1 MITVLDSRGQP
12 VCGLTKDD
20 ITDFCIVQ
28 AAGKEDHLSF
38 RIHPNCGKYRYLD
51 EETCLRYGDNYFLI
65 KSKNRVSDVLV
76 DCSLDLDFLKSRM
89 YRPFESETQT
99 LKSVLTRCL
108 PSGWVIKGAET
119 VTSKRTIRLDA
130 ATDYD
135 VIRQVMSTYDVEF
148 QWNTVQKILTV
159 VKPEES
165 SYQGEYLTDE
175 LNLKQL
181 TYKGDTTSFATRL
194 YCYGKD
200 GMTIA
205 GINGGK
211 EYVENHTYS
220 DKIVCAYWVD
230 ERYTVAE
237 NLKADAQ
244 EKLDQMACPVRTY
257 ECDVLDLAKLRPEYS
272 FLDFSVHQ
280 PVLLIDRQRGTRMVH
295 KVMEYYQYPFDPT
308 QNRVVLS
315 NAGATL
321 QDVLGSITNKIEEVE
336 KQTGKYIK
344 ELIDTD
350 EEFKRKFIKV
360 DESFSEVRQTA
371 EELSMRVTNEVN
383 NLSAQIKINADA
395 IETKVTAREVSS
407 IIRQSADEVMVAFN
421 GISDVIKMRADGFH
435 FYASG
440 TYIGKIGTDSRTG
453 LVFDLQDGSY
463 MAWNRSGE
471 GRLIYYPYDMG
482 SGKEAGLHTGNFYTA
497 IVNLSSSLYM
507 NGGDI
512 EDANSVNTEYLN
524 NTDFNSW
531 RSEVN
536 RRISSLENKSTE

>member
-1 MITVLDSRGQP
+1 M
-12 VCGLTKDD
+12 
-20 ITDFCIVQ
+20 
-28 AAGKEDHLSF
+28 E
-38 RIHPNCGKYRYLD
+38 
-51 EETCLRYGDNYFLI
+51 NY
-65 KSKNRVSDVLV
+65 
-76 DCSLDLDFLKSRM
+76 
-89 YRPFESETQT
+89 
-99 LKSVLTRCL
+99 
-108 PSGWVIKGAET
+108 
-119 VTSKRTIRLDA
+119 
-130 ATDYD
+130 
-135 VIRQVMSTYDVEF
+135 
-148 QWNTVQKILTV
+148 
-159 VKPEES
+159 
-165 SYQGEYLTDE
+165 
-175 LNLKQL
+175 
-181 TYKGDTTSFATRL
+181 
-194 YCYGKD
+194 
-200 GMTIA
+200 
-205 GINGGK
+205 
-211 EYVENHTYS
+211 TYS

-280 PVLLIDRQRGTRMVH
+280 SVLLIDRQRGTRMVH
-295 KVMEYYQYPFDPT
+295 QVMEYYQYPFDPT

-315 NAGATL
+315 NAGTTL
-321 QDVLGSITNKIEEVE
+321 QDVLGSITDKIEEVE